1 MKKFIDCSSEEECLT
16 LFKEFFD
23 MSPFPVSI
31 SEITAEDEPLAY
43 INPAFT
49 DLTGYSFEE
58 IVGYNC
64 RMLQGIT
71 NDQPASEQ
79 LRRAIQR
86 GETGQAELLNYR
98 KDGSSFWNFVRIMPI
113 ETNCTDKKYVLG
125 FQVDVTAVVNPPL
138 ALEYVTL
145 RTEMEKSRRASQIH
159 TSRHAVMGEM
169 IGMISHQWRQ
179 PLALSMLNVEILTK
193 KIEMV
198 AGINEADKHFLLERL
213 SLLRDMVQEQSCLIT
228 DFTDF
233 FKPEREKQSIQVA
246 SSIDTVLKMF
256 ESNFSTYNI
265 ALTANIPDTANL
277 FGYER
282 EFRQVIIN
290 IIKNAIDQLVEHE
303 IANPK
308 IHIEVEEQCKHIII
322 TIHDNGGGISADVLP
337 SVFNAYVSSKSLNG
351 TGLGL
356 YMVKLIIVEHF
367 EGDVIAY
374 NSKDGAVFRI
384 LLPVQN

>member
-1 MKKFIDCSSEEECLT
+1 MKRFIDCATERDCLS
-16 LFKEFFD
+16 LFKDFFD

-31 SEITAEDEPLAY
+31 SEVSSEDEPIIY
-43 INPAFT
+43 VNPAFT
-49 DLTGYSFEE
+49 ELTGYEAEE
-58 IVGYNC
+58 IIGYNC
-64 RMLQGIT
+64 RMLQGAT

-79 LRRAIQR
+79 IRRAIHR

-98 KDGSSFWNFVRIMPI
+98 KDGSSFWNFVRVMPL

-159 TSRHAVMGEM
+159 SSRHAVMGEM

-193 KIEMV
+193 KIEMI
-198 AGINEADKHFLLERL
+198 ASINEADKNFLLERL
-213 SLLRDMVQEQSCLIT
+213 SLVRGMVQEQSALIS

-233 FKPEREKQSIQVA
+233 FKPERDKQTIHVA

-282 EFRQVIIN
+282 EFRQCIIN
-290 IIKNAIDQLVEHE
+290 IVKNAIDQLVEHA
-303 IANPK
+303 IAEPR

-322 TIHDNGGGISADVLP
+322 SIHDNGGGISADVLP
-337 SVFNAYVSSKSLNG
+337 TIFNAYVSSKSLNG

-374 NSKDGAVFRI
+374 NSNGGAVFRM
-384 LLPVQN
+384 LLPT